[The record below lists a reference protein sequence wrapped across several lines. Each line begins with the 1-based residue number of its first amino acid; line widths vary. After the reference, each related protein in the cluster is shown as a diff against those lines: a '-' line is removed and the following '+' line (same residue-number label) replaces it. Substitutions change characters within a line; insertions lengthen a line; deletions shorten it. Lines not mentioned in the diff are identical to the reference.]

1 MPHFSF
7 LEHRTAMATA
17 VTPQKLHWW
26 QTLKGREALAGYIGI
41 SPWLLGFLLWG
52 VGPMMLSA
60 YYSLTEYSILSDPV
74 FRGLDNFE
82 RMFTRDKLFAQALRV
97 TAVYAIVTVPLGVI
111 VGYGLAL
118 LLNQKARG
126 LSYWRTGFYLP
137 AVVPGVA
144 TAYLFAYVFANEYGL
159 ADSVLQTIGIEDPP
173 NWFGSTKWALP
184 SLMVLSLWGA
194 GGGLILYLASLQG
207 VPTALYDAAKVD
219 GANAWGQFWNVTI
232 PMTSP
237 VILFTFIMGIINS
250 FQIFTSA
257 FIITQGGPVN
267 STLFYVLYLYRKGWQ
282 QLEMGYA
289 AGLAWILFI
298 IIFALTVLVLRTS
311 SRFVHYEGE

>member
-1 MPHFSF
+1 M
-7 LEHRTAMATA
+7 TTQAT
-17 VTPQKLHWW
+17 TQKRYWW

-52 VGPMMLSA
+52 VGPMLLSA
-60 YYSLTEYSILSDPV
+60 YYSLTEYNILSPPQ
-74 FRGLDNFE
+74 FRGLDNYIK
-82 RMFTRDKLFAQALRV
+82 MATRDKLLLQSLRV
-97 TAVYAIVTVPLGVI
+97 TAIYALVTVPLGVM

-118 LLNQKARG
+118 LLNQKTKG
-126 LSYWRTGFYLP
+126 LSFWRTGFYLP

-144 TAYLFAYVFANEYGL
+144 TAYLFAYVFAHQYGL
-159 ADSVLQTIGIEDPP
+159 ADSILQTIGVSQPP

-184 SLMVLSLWGA
+184 TLMILSLWGA

-219 GANAWGQFWNVTI
+219 GASAWQQLWNVTL

-237 VILFTFIMGIINS
+237 VILFTLIMGIINS
-250 FQIFTSA
+250 FQVFTSA
-257 FIITQGGPVN
+257 FIITDGGPVN

-298 IIFALTVLVLRTS
+298 IILALTILVLRTS
-311 SRFVHYEGE
+311 SRYVYYEGE

>member
-1 MPHFSF
+1 MGWTTT
-7 LEHRTAMATA
+7 RR
-17 VTPQKLHWW
+17 W
-26 QTLKGREALAGYIGI
+26 
-41 SPWLLGFLLWG
+41 
-52 VGPMMLSA
+52 
-60 YYSLTEYSILSDPV
+60 
-74 FRGLDNFE
+74 
-82 RMFTRDKLFAQALRV
+82 FTRDKLFKQSLRV
-97 TAVYAIVTVPLGVI
+97 TAVYALATVPLGVM

-126 LSYWRTGFYLP
+126 LSFWRTGFYLP

-144 TAYLFAYVFANEYGL
+144 TAYLFAYVFAHQYGL
-159 ADSVLQTIGIEDPP
+159 ADSILQSLGVSDPP

-184 SLMVLSLWGA
+184 TLMVLSLWGA

-219 GANAWGQFWNVTI
+219 GASAWQQFWNVTI

-237 VILFTFIMGIINS
+237 VILFTLIMGIINS
-250 FQIFTSA
+250 FQVFTSA
-257 FIITQGGPVN
+257 FIITDGGPVN

-298 IIFALTVLVLRTS
+298 IILALTILVLRTS